1 LNKKADLI
9 NSIALT
15 EQVLD
20 EFPNNYNNNKFTPM
34 IVDDMPSSVFVG
46 DLLDDRVDNPELEV
60 T

>member
-1 LNKKADLI
+1 M

-15 EQVLD
+15 EQELD

>member
-1 LNKKADLI
+1 M

-20 EFPNNYNNNKFTPM
+20 EFPNNYNNNKFTPR